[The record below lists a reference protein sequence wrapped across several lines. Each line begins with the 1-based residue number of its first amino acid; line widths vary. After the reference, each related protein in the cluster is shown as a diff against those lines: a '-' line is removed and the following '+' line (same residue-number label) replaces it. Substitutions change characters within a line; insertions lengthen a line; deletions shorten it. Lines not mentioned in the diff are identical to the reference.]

1 MDARLTDTRLD
12 ASRLESLLESAKLL
26 SSSLKLEDQL
36 RHLLRTVMGRLLIM
50 RAAVALKE
58 GDELK
63 IALSRGVPGLKAGDL
78 FDATQALT
86 LGLDSIH
93 TIGDEAGPLGVLALG
108 KPARGALEPG
118 EVDFLEA
125 LLSLAAASI
134 ANARAHSD
142 VIKSNRA
149 LDQKIQELR
158 ALLDLVRGLAA
169 TIDADEVAQMLMLT
183 LSGRWAVRKHGIL
196 TWKENQPPI
205 ARAKGIEV
213 QELET
218 WRGLLDESGNTVES
232 NGFLL
237 FPLRSGE
244 TICGLVALGP
254 RPANLA
260 YSPSD
265 LDFCTGLIAQA
276 SVALDNAWHFR
287 DTLYRQQLEKELTL
301 AASIQQDLF
310 PKRLPDLRQSDIWA
324 RNRQARQVGGDYYDV
339 LPIGPCGL
347 ENPHLLC
354 VADISGKGI
363 SASLLMANIQATLR
377 ALLSSHPALIDLAA
391 RTNDLLFASTPG
403 NKYSTAIFV
412 RYDPVSGKCEYVN
425 GGHSDGILLRA
436 NGEVE
441 MLTTTGLPIGLFPKR
456 EYEVVQ
462 FDINPGDVLMLYS
475 DGVTDACTV
484 DDLEFGVERAVE
496 CVRRTVHLPANEILD
511 HVFQSID
518 EFAAGAPQF
527 DDITVMVLKRTD

>member
-12 ASRLESLLESAKLL
+12 ATRLESLLESAKLL

-63 IALSRGVPGLKAGDL
+63 IALSRGVSGLPAGAV
-78 FDATQALT
+78 FDATQALA

-183 LSGRWAVRKHGIL
+183 LSGRWAVRKHGML

-218 WRGLLDESGNTVES
+218 WRGLLDESGNTVEAS
-232 NGFLL
+232 GFLL

-244 TICGLVALGP
+244 TICGMVALGP
-254 RPANLA
+254 RPANLP

-310 PKRLPDLRQSDIWA
+310 PKSLPDLRQSDIWA
-324 RNRQARQVGGDYYDV
+324 MNRQA
-339 LPIGPCGL
+339 
-347 ENPHLLC
+347 
-354 VADISGKGI
+354 A
-363 SASLLMANIQATLR
+363 
-377 ALLSSHPALIDLAA
+377 
-391 RTNDLLFASTPG
+391 
-403 NKYSTAIFV
+403 
-412 RYDPVSGKCEYVN
+412 
-425 GGHSDGILLRA
+425 
-436 NGEVE
+436 
-441 MLTTTGLPIGLFPKR
+441 TTTMCCRSGPVAGTIRICYAWRTFPAR
-456 EYEVVQ
+456 
-462 FDINPGDVLMLYS
+462 GSRLR
-475 DGVTDACTV
+475 C
-484 DDLEFGVERAVE
+484 
-496 CVRRTVHLPANEILD
+496 
-511 HVFQSID
+511 
-518 EFAAGAPQF
+518 
-527 DDITVMVLKRTD
+527 